1 MNYLRPF
8 YFVAFQ
14 AACAHIG
21 GFRLAVLEDGDLLHV
36 GFKGPLGLAVAVADV
51 IAGVLPLIA
60 DAANSRHDPTSSA
73 RFFVC
78 GR

>member
-1 MNYLRPF
+1 MLLRPF

-21 GFRLAVLEDGDLLHV
+21 GFRLAVLEDGDLLYV
-36 GFKGPLGLAVAVADV
+36 GFKGPLGLAGAVADV
-51 IAGVLPLIA
+51 IAGVLPLIS
-60 DAANSRHDPTSSA
+60 DASNSRHDPTSSP
-73 RFFVC
+73 RFFLC